1 MLAVMVDMAGMSQ
14 KSHKVGFKE
23 VANTETNDNT
33 EMHEEDTDH
42 VERVIIGHG
51 QTEVNTPH
59 FTRTLKKQGC
69 VTQPGNS
76 VMFQSPA
83 MEPEAKNI

>member
-1 MLAVMVDMAGMSQ
+1 V
-14 KSHKVGFKE
+14 
-23 VANTETNDNT
+23 N
-33 EMHEEDTDH
+33 
-42 VERVIIGHG
+42 IGHG

-59 FTRTLKKQGC
+59 FTRTLKKQWY